1 MDDRNQWPK
10 QYHEGEGNNSAGFVT
25 PYKLG
30 SGVMRGTQII
40 QNSDSSKITLG
51 QLPDNSQQF
60 GIAFI
65 DSSGRTI
72 KTDTGVTQTVYDA
85 SGIPT
90 VLIGKLPDGSYGIAV
105 GKPGIDVTTA
115 FS

>member
-1 MDDRNQWPK
+1 MDDKYPK
-10 QYHEGEGNNSAGFVT
+10 QFYEGRDDQSAGFVT

-40 QNSDSSKITLG
+40 QNSDGSKITLG
-51 QLPDNSQQF
+51 NLPGNSTQY

-65 DSSGRTI
+65 DNNGNTI
-72 KTDTGVTQTVYDA
+72 KTDTGATQTIYDA
-85 SGIPT
+85 SGIPLI
-90 VLIGKLPDGSYGIAV
+90 LIGLLPNGSYGLVVA
-105 GKPGIDVTTA
+105 KPGVNVLTA